1 MRSAEIDPPSP
12 VLAGAE
18 FDAFYDRALPVVFG
32 YLVRLSG
39 GDRDRAWDLTQDTW
53 MVIVE
58 RIIGGRSGA
67 ATIPYAIS
75 IARTKYID
83 SWRRDARLQEKLQLV
98 WSGERDTDIDPLS
111 SSDVLEH
118 LCECSP
124 TSRLVLM
131 LAYVEDVPVAEIAA
145 EIGKPVSSTYSI
157 LARARAELRDRLNG
171 EIGD

>member
-12 VLAGAE
+12 VLARAE

-53 MVIVE
+53 VAIVE
-58 RIIGGRSGA
+58 RIIGGRSDV

-83 SWRRDARLQEKLQLV
+83 SWRRDARLRKKLQLV
-98 WSGERDTDIDPLS
+98 WSAERDTDTDPLS

-118 LCECSP
+118 LWQCSP
-124 TSRLVLM
+124 TNRLVLM
-131 LAYVEDVPVAEIAA
+131 LAYVEDVPVAEIAS

-171 EIGD
+171 ENGD

>member
-1 MRSAEIDPPSP
+1 VRSVEIDPPSP
-12 VLAGAE
+12 LLARAE
-18 FDAFYDRALPVVFG
+18 LDAFYDRALPAVFG

-58 RIIGGRSGA
+58 RIIGGRSQA

-83 SWRRDARLQEKLQLV
+83 SWRREARLQEKLQLI
-98 WSGERDTDIDPLS
+98 WSGGRDTDKDALS

-118 LCECSP
+118 LSECSP

-131 LAYVEDVPVAEIAA
+131 LAYVEEVPVAQIAA

-171 EIGD
+171 VSND